1 MTSKL
6 NASLTPTLRQIITM
20 TAAQGTH
27 KAAMYY
33 GAKDIRVEEVPV
45 PQLERGQCKVKIA
58 W

>member
-45 PQLERGQCKVKIA
+45 PQLERGQC
-58 W
+58 